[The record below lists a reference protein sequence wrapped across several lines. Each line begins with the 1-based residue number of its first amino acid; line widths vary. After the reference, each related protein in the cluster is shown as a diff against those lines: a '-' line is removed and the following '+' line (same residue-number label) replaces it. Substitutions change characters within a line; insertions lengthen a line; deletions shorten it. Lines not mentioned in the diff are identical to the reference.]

1 MIQPKIDY
9 AISIWGYT
17 SRQNLNKIQR
27 LQNRAARIITG
38 NRDYVNTRGIE
49 LVKTLKWMCV
59 SQRRYYFMLLLMFK
73 SIHGLAPDYLCDVIN
88 MQRDI
93 CQRPMRS
100 QNVNNVYVPYGSLK
114 CFKNTFVNRGSTLWN
129 ALPHRAK

>member
-1 MIQPKIDY
+1 MDVRLAKAILFY
-9 AISIWGYT
+9 AA
-17 SRQNLNKIQR
+17 L
-27 LQNRAARIITG
+27 
-38 NRDYVNTRGIE
+38 
-49 LVKTLKWMCV
+49 
-59 SQRRYYFMLLLMFK
+59 FK

-114 CFKNTFVNRGSTLWN
+114 CFKNTFVNRGSSLWN
-129 ALPHRAK
+129 ALPHRAKECHTLNTFKKFLKLHNYTRYTVTQ